1 MANSNL
7 AYGLQC
13 DSEKY
18 FSREDRRIVNNQEGL
33 NDLLK
38 AHGLDYAVEM
48 QQLKHPATGDLIP
61 YFASVRTDTGAV
73 LGAGLTERY
82 KPIQNRDGFATIADI
97 GALRDGVM
105 FARGMTFDAGRVAVA
120 QIDLGEMTI
129 GEGRGG
135 FKDKVRHRITW
146 TNSHDGSGA
155 AQIFVTPTRIVCAN
169 TLTAAMSY
177 VIAKDKD
184 GKEIKTGSRKGWQ
197 ETAGKF
203 TIRHTK
209 NSDKRLDEARE
220 VLKVIDGALVRTEK
234 TFQKLAYTKVT
245 NDHIR
250 AILENLFPTE
260 DKTAERGGKTREEAV
275 KAVKF
280 FYESAD
286 GGRIDPNSGWN
297 LYNAITHYNDHVS
310 PVRIHGEDKSTS
322 AQVEARAQS
331 TFTGAI
337 LDKNAKALK
346 TIVQTLE
353 VQDEIEAMLAAVQL
367 PTAKDTSI
375 ASLLEAMA

>member
-1 MANSNL
+1 MANGNL

-18 FSREDRRIVNNQEGL
+18 FSREDRKVINSEKGL
-33 NDLLK
+33 ISLLK
-38 AHGLDYAVEM
+38 AHGLDYAVQM
-48 QQLKHPATGDLIP
+48 YQMRNPLTNQAIP
-61 YFASVRTDTGAV
+61 YYASIRTDTDEV

-82 KPIQNRDGFATIADI
+82 KPIQNRDGFAAIADL
-97 GALRDGVM
+97 ATLRDGVM

-129 GEGRGG
+129 GEGRNG
-135 FKDKVRHRITW
+135 FQDKVRNRITW

-177 VIAKDKD
+177 VVAKDAE
-184 GKEIKTGSRKGWQ
+184 GNAVKTGSRKGWQ

-209 NSDKRLDEARE
+209 NAQARLDEARA
-220 VLKVIDGALVRTEK
+220 VLKVVDGALVRTEK
-234 TFQKLAYTKVT
+234 TFQAMAFTKVT

-250 AILENLFPTE
+250 AVLEKLFPTE
-260 DKTAERGGKTREEAV
+260 DKTAERGGKTRAEAV
-275 KAVKF
+275 QAVKH

-310 PVRIHGEDKSTS
+310 PVRIHGADKGPR
-322 AQVEARAQS
+322 AQQEARLSS

-353 VQDEIEAMLAAVQL
+353 IEDQIEAMLSAVQM
-367 PTAKDTSI
+367 PAGDSVD
-375 ASLLEAMA
+375 SLLEAMTF